1 MQYLWQREKTN
12 YSLWGPSIK
21 FSITLALNW
30 SPTYSSNCFHL
41 RCFIALTGLSNM
53 DRRPSWVP
61 SKQAS
66 VNYHT
71 RSRRHRTITS
81 VNCICMSS
89 AGLPRL
95 PGGPWENWKLTCG
108 ATVHCVA
115 ELWPTTLFALYGRH
129 SQNIEIIFFRC
140 LQDKRYHWRWPL
152 QNWKIKTFVNDLTH
166 RKFKH

>member
-1 MQYLWQREKTN
+1 MRSKHKIQHN
-12 YSLWGPSIK
+12 IG
-21 FSITLALNW
+21 LNW

-95 PGGPWENWKLTCG
+95 PGAAWENWKLTCG

-115 ELWPTTLFALYGRH
+115 ELWPTFCALWPPFTKYCNEKWFQSASCLLH
-129 SQNIEIIFFRC
+129 IVYQISDIIVDDFCKIE
-140 LQDKRYHWRWPL
+140 
-152 QNWKIKTFVNDLTH
+152 KIQTFINDLTH